1 MAYTVIS
8 VFPSTVNSEDIISKL
23 HNLGISNDDIIVS
36 RSNVENAETD
46 HQYEEDEKTKSF
58 WDHMFVN
65 DNELLHAYKTKSVGS
80 INIIVYA
87 DTFEQAQSAKAVLDE
102 NGAIE
107 VYKKTDENAAENDTA
122 GLPQDVYNGIIAK
135 ARHNLYFLGSE
146 RVYHSNIIKG
156 MDDPMDD
163 LGSKD

>member
-23 HNLGISNDDIIVS
+23 KNHGINNDDIIVS
-36 RSNVENAETD
+36 RSNVESAEPD

-58 WDHMFVN
+58 WDHLFVN

-80 INIIVYA
+80 LNIVVYA
-87 DTFEQAQSAKAVLDE
+87 DTFEKAQNAKSILDE

-107 VYKKTDENAAENDTA
+107 VYKKTDENRVDNNASD
-122 GLPQDVYNGIIAK
+122 LPQDVYNGIIAK

-146 RVYHSNIIKG
+146 RVYHSNVIKG

-163 LGSKD
+163 LGSED

>member
-36 RSNVENAETD
+36 RSNVENAEAD

-107 VYKKTDENAAENDTA
+107 VYKKTDESRVENNNSD
-122 GLPQDVYNGIIAK
+122 LPQDVYNGIIAK

-146 RVYHSNIIKG
+146 RVYHSNVIKG